1 MTLRAIALVTTV
13 AGMLLAQAPAPLRWD
28 ALKNYLNLQDSQIQ
42 SLQQLRQQEMQALRP
57 LATELAARYRS
68 LREQLDRG
76 STDAAALG
84 KLLLEAEAVRKRL
97 IQTRDSYRNQAL
109 NVLTAEQKNKLASLE
124 QARKLAPVIW
134 QAQALGLLAPPEP
147 GQMPGPGL
155 RGLGRGFGVMPGGPL
170 GPGRFVGRRPAMAT
184 PQRVPPLPQ

>member
-1 MTLRAIALVTTV
+1 MIRTPVLVAAV
-13 AGMLLAQAPAPLRWD
+13 AGMLAAQAPVPPGVD
-28 ALKNYLNLQDSQIQ
+28 ALKSYLNLQDAQIQ
-42 SLQQLRQQEMQALRP
+42 ALQQLRQQKIQATQALF
-57 LATELAARYRS
+57 AELASKQQS

-84 KLLLEAEAVRKRL
+84 KLLLEAESVRKRL
-97 IQTRDSYRNQAL
+97 IQTRDSYHNQAL

-147 GQMPGPGL
+147 GEMLGPGL
-155 RGLGRGFGVMPGGPL
+155 RGLGRGFGMMPGAP
-170 GPGRFVGRRPAMAT
+170 GPGRFAGRRPAMAA